1 MSQSKSNFAYLKNRY
16 FTLCNV
22 LRKSRSF
29 VANDTIAKCTV
40 RVSTTNQSINFK
52 ASVAALKAE
61 FVELGLD
68 NGIA

>member
-1 MSQSKSNFAYLKNRY
+1 MSNFTYVKNRY
-16 FTLCNV
+16 FTLCDV
-22 LRKSRSF
+22 IRKHRSF
-29 VANDTIAKCTV
+29 VADQTIAACTV
-40 RVSTTNQSINFK
+40 RMSETNRSINFK